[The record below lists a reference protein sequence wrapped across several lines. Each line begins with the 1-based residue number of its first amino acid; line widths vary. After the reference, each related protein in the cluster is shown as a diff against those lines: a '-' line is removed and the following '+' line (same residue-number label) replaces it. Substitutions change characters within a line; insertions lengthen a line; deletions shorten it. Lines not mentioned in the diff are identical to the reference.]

1 MTEYILSFN
10 LIEFIVRSKSIL
22 ILNCKALVYVYKKI
36 VTKDT
41 WLVKLLKNSET

>member
-22 ILNCKALVYVYKKI
+22 ILNCKALVYVYKKNR
-36 VTKDT
+36 DQGH
-41 WLVKLLKNSET
+41 LVGKTPQKQ